1 MTRALR
7 VVPAEPAELFDA
19 LHRALDGS
27 GPAVL
32 PARLDAPAPTGLPDE
47 VDRKVALVVETSGST
62 GEPKRVVLSTSA
74 LLQSAA
80 GSGAA
85 LGGHGQRQWLLAL
98 PAHYIAGVN
107 VLVRSIADGTT
118 PVVLDPGPFD
128 AAAFSALVERMT
140 GDSLFAAVVPA
151 QLAALVAAAETSTT
165 IRDILRGMHGL
176 LVGGQSTP
184 VELRDRADALGL
196 RVVRSYGSSETAG
209 GCVYDGVPF
218 AGVEPRIVDDVL
230 ELAGPVLAEGYLGDP
245 VRTAAVF
252 PHDAGRRW
260 YRTGD
265 IAMLDGGVVR
275 VTGRA
280 DNVIISGG
288 INVSLDRV
296 QAAVRTVAGLADA
309 VLLGV
314 DDERFGQASVIVT
327 TGDGTLADARDA
339 VESAIGRH
347 ARPARLERVD
357 EIPMLASGK
366 PDVQAIRTGLPVG
379 S

>member
-1 MTRALR
+1 MTRALQ

-32 PARLDAPAPTGLPDE
+32 PARLDAPMPQGLPDTVE
-47 VDRKVALVVETSGST
+47 RKVAVIVETSGST

-98 PAHYIAGVN
+98 PAHYIAGIN
-107 VLVRSIADGTT
+107 VLVRSIAEGTT
-118 PVVLDPGPFD
+118 PVILEPGPFD
-128 AAAFSALVERMT
+128 VAEFCRHVERMT
-140 GDSLFAAVVPA
+140 GDSLFAALVPA
-151 QLAALVAAAETSTT
+151 QLADLVSAAEVSTT
-165 IRDILRGMHGL
+165 VRDTLRGMHGL

-184 VELRDRADALGL
+184 LELRERADALDL
-196 RVVRSYGSSETAG
+196 RIVRSYGSSETSG

-218 AGVEPRIVDDVL
+218 AGVDARLIDDVL
-230 ELAGPVLAEGYLGDP
+230 ELSGPVLAEGYLGDP
-245 VRTAAVF
+245 VRTAAAF
-252 PHDAGRRW
+252 PEEGGRRW

-265 IAMLDGGVVR
+265 TARLVDGAVQI
-275 VTGRA
+275 TGRA

-296 QAAVRTVAGLADA
+296 QRAVRSIPGLADA
-309 VLLGV
+309 VVLGI
-314 DDERFGQASVIVT
+314 DDERFGQASVVVT
-327 TGDGTLADARDA
+327 AGAGTLDDARTA
-339 VESAIGRH
+339 VEHAVGRH
-347 ARPARLERVD
+347 ARPVRLERVAA
-357 EIPMLASGK
+357 IPTLASGK
-366 PDVQAIRTGLPVG
+366 PDVQALRALLTR
-379 S
+379 